1 MIRINLLNVPKSK
14 GRRATP
20 AASVPGDGVSVT
32 LKVLLVLVIA
42 GALNAGYW
50 VQLSREKT
58 NIATQMQEAERKNQ
72 ELAQVKAKYLE
83 RQAQMQA
90 YKHRVDVIDQ
100 LRAGQ
105 FGPVNLLST
114 LGNTVNT
121 TEAVW
126 LDSVKDDGGDID
138 IHGMAL
144 SEDAVANLVNNL
156 QKTGYFKSVEMR
168 ETFQEAAIKD
178 MQAFT
183 FTLTC
188 AKQKS

>member
-1 MIRINLLNVPKSK
+1 
-14 GRRATP
+14 
-20 AASVPGDGVSVT
+20 
-32 LKVLLVLVIA
+32 
-42 GALNAGYW
+42 
-50 VQLSREKT
+50 
-58 NIATQMQEAERKNQ
+58 
-72 ELAQVKAKYLE
+72 
-83 RQAQMQA
+83 
-90 YKHRVDVIDQ
+90 
-100 LRAGQ
+100 
-105 FGPVNLLST
+105 VNLLST

-168 ETFQEAAIKD
+168 ETYQEAAIKE

>member
-1 MIRINLLNVPKSK
+1 
-14 GRRATP
+14 
-20 AASVPGDGVSVT
+20 
-32 LKVLLVLVIA
+32 
-42 GALNAGYW
+42 

-58 NIATQMQEAERKNQ
+58 SIATQMQEAERKNR
-72 ELAQVKAKYLE
+72 ELAEVKAKYLE

-114 LGNTVNT
+114 LGTTVNT

-126 LDSVKDDGGDID
+126 LDSVKDDGGDIN

-156 QKTGYFKSVEMR
+156 QKTGYFKSVEMK
-168 ETFQEAAIKD
+168 ETYQEASIKD
-178 MQAFT
+178 MQAFV
-183 FTLTC
+183 FVLTC

>member
-1 MIRINLLNVPKSK
+1 MIRINLLNVPKAK
-14 GRRATP
+14 GRRSTP
-20 AASVPGDGVSVT
+20 AASLPGEGVSST
-32 LKVLLVLVIA
+32 LKVLLVLVVA

-58 NIATQMQEAERKNQ
+58 SIATQMQEAERKNR
-72 ELAQVKAKYLE
+72 ELAEVKAKYLE

-114 LGNTVNT
+114 LGTTVNT

-126 LDSVKDDGGDID
+126 LDSVKDDGGDIN

-156 QKTGYFKSVEMR
+156 QKTGYFKSVEMK
-168 ETFQEAAIKD
+168 ETYQEASIKD
-178 MQAFT
+178 MQAFV
-183 FTLTC
+183 FVLTC

>member
-1 MIRINLLNVPKSK
+1 MIRINLLNVPKAK

-20 AASVPGDGVSVT
+20 AASVPGDGVSVS

-168 ETFQEAAIKD
+168 ETYQEAAIKE